1 VPLASTASLAALM
14 TLANAPLSARDVRIN
29 ASDLPDALS
38 EIFFAE
44 WLDTPQLQ
52 GEVICPSGK

>member
-1 VPLASTASLAALM
+1 M
-14 TLANAPLSARDVRIN
+14 RIN

-52 GEVICPSGK
+52 GDLICPSGNQAGSPHLVCRRSSEDGQRERDAT

>member
-1 VPLASTASLAALM
+1 M

-38 EIFFAE
+38 GIFFAE
-44 WLDTPQLQ
+44 WLDTPQL
-52 GEVICPSGK
+52 EDDLICPSGS